1 MILEYN
7 EIKKKIYA
15 LIRKLLCFTP
25 LGCKKKLAT
34 QIHLGQIIIYV
45 FDSL

>member
-7 EIKKKIYA
+7 EIKKQIYA

-34 QIHLGQIIIYV
+34 QIYLGQIIIYV
-45 FDSL
+45 IDSL